1 MGEHSMTCDAV
12 VQESHKRST
21 HSVWERAL
29 YENFM
34 VGQQANQTF
43 SS

>member
-1 MGEHSMTCDAV
+1 MTRLIV
-12 VQESHKRST
+12 VQESHYRLT

-34 VGQQANQTF
+34 VGQQANQRLQ
-43 SS
+43 S